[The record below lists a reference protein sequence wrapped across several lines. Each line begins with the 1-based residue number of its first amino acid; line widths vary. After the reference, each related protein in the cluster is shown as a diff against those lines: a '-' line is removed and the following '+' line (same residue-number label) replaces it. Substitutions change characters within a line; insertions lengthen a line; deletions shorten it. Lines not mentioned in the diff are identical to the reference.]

1 MATRLRLRPDHAGA
15 PASLSDTAH
24 AYDTVAAAYLDHA
37 EGNDSGLFEFS
48 GTHGYTDRALWLRL
62 DLMLVRLWTEGRR
75 AIRILDA
82 GCGPGTWLLRIAIRA
97 RDLGFSAIDARGI
110 DISPVMIDLA
120 RSRAGIGKDGHIGM
134 SFEVGNIVNAL
145 DDEDDGSFDIV
156 LCLNGVLN
164 HLDAHERAPAAAA
177 MERVCDGEIFITVH
191 SVGGNPC
198 VYLADAYDVRQ
209 FLQDNGKD
217 RLDIDLADGR
227 TLALPFHLF
236 NAIELPRLF
245 SDRVRQVEVAGLDL
259 FHTRFRIDPRWN
271 KTPIDIRERD
281 AELDRLEQLCDRM
294 TALIDFSSQI
304 LFHGRV

>member
-1 MATRLRLRPDHAGA
+1 MAIRLRLRPDHAGA
-15 PASLSDTAH
+15 SASLSDTAC

-37 EGNDSGLFEFS
+37 EGKDSGLFEFS
-48 GTHGYTDRALWLRL
+48 GAHGYTDRALWLRL

-82 GCGPGTWLLRIAIRA
+82 GCGPGTWLLRLAIRA

-120 RSRAGIGKDGHIGM
+120 RSRAGIGKDGHIGLG
-134 SFEVGNIVNAL
+134 FEIGNIADAL

-164 HLDAHERAPAAAA
+164 HLDADERASAAAA
-177 MERVCDGEIFITVH
+177 MERVCDGEIFVTVY
-191 SVGGNPC
+191 SVGGNPSI
-198 VYLADAYDVRQ
+198 YLADAYDVRQ
-209 FLQDNGKD
+209 FLQDNDKG

-227 TLALPFHLF
+227 TLRLPFHLF
-236 NAIELPRLF
+236 HANELPRLF
-245 SDRVRQVEVAGLDL
+245 SDRVRQDEVAGLDL
-259 FHTRFRIDPRWN
+259 FHSRFRINPRWN
-271 KTPIDIRERD
+271 NTPGDIRERD
-281 AELDRLEQLCDRM
+281 AELDRLEQLCERM

-304 LFHGRV
+304 LFRGRV